1 MRMSDEAP
9 RLFLITPPLA
19 EATRFAP
26 LLETALASADVA
38 CLLVRTSTR
47 DEGEIK
53 AIFKAL
59 APIAQARGTAC
70 LVEHETRIAARAD
83 ADGVHMGGVGAEL
96 EEAIAAMRP
105 DRIVGVGGLSGRD
118 AAMEAGEAG
127 VDYLMFGGP
136 EDSETHEAIRER
148 VEWWAEIFNI
158 PCVGYA
164 RDPSLAGDMA
174 HAGAEFVAL
183 CEGLWDKPEAIATT
197 MAAAQRAMTPVDET
211 VR

>member
-1 MRMSDEAP
+1 MSDEAP

-19 EATRFAP
+19 EASRFVP
-26 LLETALASADVA
+26 LLEAALAAADVA

-59 APIAQARGTAC
+59 APLAQARGTAC
-70 LVEHETRIAARAD
+70 LVEHESRIAARAD
-83 ADGVHMGGVGAEL
+83 ADGVHIAGVGPEL
-96 EEAIAAMRP
+96 EDAITAMRP

-136 EDSETHEAIRER
+136 DDSESHESIRER
-148 VEWWAEIFNI
+148 VEWWAQIFNI

-164 RDPSLAGDMA
+164 RDPARAGDLA
-174 HAGAEFVAL
+174 QAGAEFIAL
-183 CEGLWDKPEAIATT
+183 CDGLWDKPEAIAATL
-197 MAAAQRAMTPVDET
+197 AAVTLAIIPIGET

>member
-1 MRMSDEAP
+1 
-9 RLFLITPPLA
+9 
-19 EATRFAP
+19 
-26 LLETALASADVA
+26 
-38 CLLVRTSTR
+38 VRTSTR

-53 AIFKAL
+53 AIFRTL
-59 APIAQARGTAC
+59 APLAQARGTAC
-70 LVEHETRIAARAD
+70 LVEHESRIAARAD
-83 ADGVHMGGVGAEL
+83 ADGVHIAGVGPEL
-96 EEAIAAMRP
+96 ADAITAMRP

-136 EDSETHEAIRER
+136 DDSETHESIRER

-164 RDPSLAGDMA
+164 RDPALAGDLA
-174 HAGAEFVAL
+174 QAGAEFIAL
-183 CEGLWDKPEAIATT
+183 CDGLWDKPEAIAATI
-197 MAAAQRAMTPVDET
+197 AAVTLAIVPVGET

>member
-1 MRMSDEAP
+1 MSDEAP

-19 EATRFAP
+19 EASRFVP
-26 LLETALASADVA
+26 LLEAALAAASVA

-53 AIFKAL
+53 AIFKIL
-59 APIAQARGTAC
+59 APMAQTRGTAC
-70 LVEHETRIAARAD
+70 LVEHESRIAARAD
-83 ADGVHMGGVGAEL
+83 ADGVHMAGVGPEL
-96 EEAIAAMRP
+96 EEAITAMRP

-136 EDSETHEAIRER
+136 DDAETHESIRER
-148 VEWWAEIFNI
+148 VEWWAEIFNV

-164 RDPSLAGDMA
+164 RDPALAGELA
-174 HAGAEFVAL
+174 QAGAEFIAL
-183 CEGLWDKPEAIATT
+183 CDGLWDKPEAIAATL
-197 MAAAQRAMTPVDET
+197 AAVHRAIQPVGEA